1 MSIFAKKVRVNKF
14 RFLKKIQSNESPLL
28 QVSSEIEGTL
38 DVNWRNFLGEIIW
51 EMLPAGSISGA
62 PKNKT
67 LEIINNVENHKRGY
81 YTGIFGFFDG
91 ESFDSAVTIRYI
103 EKFKKKYYYKSG
115 GGITYNSRLDDEYK
129 ELINKIYVPTF

>member
-1 MSIFAKKVRVNKF
+1 
-14 RFLKKIQSNESPLL
+14 
-28 QVSSEIEGTL
+28 
-38 DVNWRNFLGEIIW
+38 
-51 EMLPAGSISGA
+51 MLPAGSISGA